1 MKLLASNY
9 DGTLCY
15 GEKVMEEDSQAIT
28 EWQNAGNLFV
38 IVTGRSKESLDKY
51 LERDGLHPDYI
62 VTNNGSVIFDSKGNL
77 LKKDCL
83 DYVTAI
89 DTIYIAK
96 QTEGVASY
104 VVNDGLHRHR
114 IVVNDKIRDVRY
126 PTMKEDLSEE
136 EVMNLT
142 EYSQIV
148 LSMAN
153 SDLASEVEEEFNL
166 FFSENIEAYA
176 NNYCVD
182 IVAKHVSKGTGLE
195 YVAMYADVDMDD
207 VYVIGN
213 LKKDVSM
220 LEITQN
226 RYAFF
231 TSPEEIK
238 QMCEKEYTSVGEL
251 VKEIL

>member
-1 MKLLASNY
+1 M
-9 DGTLCY
+9 
-15 GEKVMEEDSQAIT
+15 
-28 EWQNAGNLFV
+28 
-38 IVTGRSKESLDKY
+38 
-51 LERDGLHPDYI
+51 
-62 VTNNGSVIFDSKGNL
+62 
-77 LKKDCL
+77 
-83 DYVTAI
+83 TAI

-96 QTEGVASY
+96 QAEGVASY

-114 IVVNDKIRDVRY
+114 IVVNDKIRDARY
-126 PTMKEDLSEE
+126 PTMKEDLREE

-153 SDLASEVEEEFNL
+153 SDLASEMAEEFNL

-213 LKKDVSM
+213 LKKMFRCWKSHRIVMHSLLLQKKLNKCVKKNIHR
-220 LEITQN
+220 LEN
-226 RYAFF
+226 
-231 TSPEEIK
+231 
-238 QMCEKEYTSVGEL
+238 
-251 VKEIL
+251 